1 MCGQCQAVRDGVQVS
16 ANFAVTIDYLN
27 VKKRDTC
34 SRFGLFKLDVWI
46 KRITEVKEVSKFFF
60 TVSPYKEDVIYVP
73 EPHEWF
79 VGGSFQKMIF
89 QATHVEICIARC
101 HFSPHCCPRLLNKVL
116 ALKGEIDITDITDI
130 KQWGSRM
137 RLKEY
142 FADSDNTNTE
152 PSDDTTYKKPSKWT
166 PSPWQRPSLR
176 LLHKWSGTCN
186 PSTCF
191 Q

>member
-1 MCGQCQAVRDGVQVS
+1 MAWMTAGPVKVLMGIGRFGVQVS
-16 ANFAVTIDYLN
+16 ADFAVTIDYLN

-79 VGGSFQKMIF
+79 VGGSFLKMIF

-101 HFSPHCCPRLLNKVL
+101 NFSPHCCPRLLNKVF
-116 ALKGEIDITDITDI
+116 ALKGEIVASKNKVD
-130 KQWGSRM
+130 
-137 RLKEY
+137 EFY
-142 FADSDNTNTE
+142 DSFSFVVGEVMET
-152 PSDDTTYKKPSKWT
+152 
-166 PSPWQRPSLR
+166 
-176 LLHKWSGTCN
+176 HKIVA
-186 PSTCF
+186 CF
-191 Q
+191 YATIMWDVCL

>member
-1 MCGQCQAVRDGVQVS
+1 MTAGPVKVLMGIGRFGVQVS

-89 QATHVEICIARC
+89 QVTH
-101 HFSPHCCPRLLNKVL
+101 S
-116 ALKGEIDITDITDI
+116 
-130 KQWGSRM
+130 
-137 RLKEY
+137 
-142 FADSDNTNTE
+142 
-152 PSDDTTYKKPSKWT
+152 
-166 PSPWQRPSLR
+166 
-176 LLHKWSGTCN
+176 
-186 PSTCF
+186 
-191 Q
+191 